1 MNTINKSSIKIT
13 TLIIIFP
20 LTVLLLYGILSHIFF
35 FFSRN
40 TETQQEII
48 KYEKKAIDT
57 EKNNLKDRVENLVQ
71 FVEYLDRNMLIRINK
86 KIVDK
91 KMVFYPLNSMQ
102 ESINNYQKEGFSQ
115 NKRYISYTKY
125 LPKYNCYLTVNKRLT
140 DIQSDIK
147 DKKITNDIKENI
159 NTKTN
164 LKILLFTWVI
174 SIMLSLYLSMTIN
187 RMLRSYE
194 KKLQNANEKLV
205 FQSRQAL
212 IGELFSMIAHQ
223 WRQPI
228 NKIASI
234 LALLRFKIPQKDISY
249 REIDKKCLQIE
260 ESIEFMSETIDDFRT
275 FYQPK
280 NRRENID
287 LTRLVK
293 KSINFIEGHI
303 RKKDIEV
310 ITLLEQIEIDIYANE
325 FLQVMI
331 NIIKNAVDSVS
342 RQGKIIIKLYRY
354 GDSIIISVEDNGE
367 GIDKEIISK
376 VFDPYYT
383 TKKNSMGLGLYMTK
397 IIVEKHMN
405 GVIEVERLPKG
416 SLFKI
421 SIKATPPLELEA
433 LTQC

>member
-433 LTQC
+433 LA

>member
-433 LTQC
+433 LAQC

>member
-147 DKKITNDIKENI
+147 DKKVTNDIKENI

-433 LTQC
+433 LA